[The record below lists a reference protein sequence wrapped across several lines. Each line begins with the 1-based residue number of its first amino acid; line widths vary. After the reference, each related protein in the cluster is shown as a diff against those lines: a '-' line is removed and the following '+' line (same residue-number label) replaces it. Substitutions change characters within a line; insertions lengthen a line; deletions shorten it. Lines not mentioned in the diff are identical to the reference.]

1 MDLRAAGARL
11 DELGEL
17 RSLSALNEKVTLLRL
32 VGRLDEAWDIA
43 NEAVRQA
50 RFTGSREELA
60 LCRIRRAQVQ
70 QYRGKLDEAAA
81 ELSHCIDEAETH
93 EWDSVAGY
101 ARQHRGKV
109 FFEQGNLE
117 GALTDF
123 TAAVFLRNKSGA
135 PEGQVESSLIA
146 VAVVES
152 FIQEKK
158 QRKASTAPGD
168 SPTPTG

>member
-1 MDLRAAGARL
+1 VDLRAAGARL

-109 FFEQGNLE
+109 YFEQGNLE
-117 GALTDF
+117 SALTDF

-158 QRKASTAPGD
+158 QRQASTAPGD
-168 SPTPTG
+168 SPAPTD